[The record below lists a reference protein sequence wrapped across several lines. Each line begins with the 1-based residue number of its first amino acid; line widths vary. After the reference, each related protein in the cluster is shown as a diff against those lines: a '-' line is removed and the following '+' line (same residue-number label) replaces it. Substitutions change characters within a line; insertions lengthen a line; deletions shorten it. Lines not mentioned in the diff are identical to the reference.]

1 MIIEEAIIKLSKRE
15 NLSDEIIRKSFIEII
30 EGKASDVQISAF
42 LMGLSVKGETEE
54 EITETVRLFRE
65 YAVKINAP
73 EGTIDVV
80 GTGGDRSGTFNIS
93 TATAFV
99 LAGAG
104 APVAKHGNR
113 SASSLCGS
121 IDVLEQIGIKVDMK
135 PETAEKCLWEC
146 GITVLF
152 APLYHP
158 AMKRVVPIRKE
169 LKIRTI
175 FNILGPMLN
184 PAQVKRLLLGIFS
197 KDYMEVIAKV
207 LLRLGVEDVI
217 VIHSEEGLDEASIS
231 GKTYIA
237 RAKNG
242 KIDLLTITPEDAG
255 LKRAS
260 IEEIKGADKIENAKI
275 ILEILKGSEG
285 PKTDIVLLNS
295 ALALMV
301 AGKASDL
308 KEGVEIAKES
318 IKSGRA
324 YEKFETLKKL
334 SNAL

>member
-1 MIIEEAIIKLSKRE
+1 MIEETIIKLSKRE
-15 NLSDEIIRKSFIEII
+15 NLSEEIIRKTFIEII

-54 EITETVRLFRE
+54 EITETVRLFRD
-65 YAVKINAP
+65 YAIKIKAP
-73 EGTIDVV
+73 EGAIDVV
-80 GTGGDRSGTFNIS
+80 GTGGDLSGTFNIS

-99 LAGAG
+99 VAGAG
-104 APVAKHGNR
+104 VSVAKHGNR
-113 SASSLCGS
+113 AASSKCGS
-121 IDVLEQIGIKVDMK
+121 IDVLEQLGIKVDMT

-146 GITVLF
+146 GVTVLF

-184 PAQVKRLLLGIFS
+184 PAQVKRLLLGVFS
-197 KDYMEVIAKV
+197 KEYMEVIAKV
-207 LLRLGVEDVI
+207 LLRVGAEDVI

-231 GKTYIA
+231 GKTYVA
-237 RAKNG
+237 RAKDG
-242 KIDLLTITPEDAG
+242 KIAFFTITPEDAG

-260 IEEIKGADKIENAKI
+260 IENIKGAGRVENANV
-275 ILEILKGSEG
+275 ILEILKGAEG
-285 PKTDIVLLNS
+285 PKTDVVLLNS

-301 AGKASDL
+301 AGKAMDL

-318 IKSGRA
+318 IKSGKA
-324 YEKFETLKKL
+324 YQKLETLKKL

>member
-1 MIIEEAIIKLSKRE
+1 MIEEAIIKLSKRE
-15 NLSDEIIRKSFIEII
+15 NLSEEIIRKSFIEII

-54 EITETVRLFRE
+54 EIAETVRLFRE
-65 YAVKINAP
+65 YAIKIKAP

-80 GTGGDRSGTFNIS
+80 GTGGDHSGTFNIS

-99 LAGAG
+99 VAGAG
-104 APVAKHGNR
+104 FPVAKHGNR
-113 SASSLCGS
+113 SASSKCGS
-121 IDVLEQIGIKVDMK
+121 IDVLEQLGVKVDMTA
-135 PETAEKCLWEC
+135 ETAEKCLWEC
-146 GITVLF
+146 GLTVLF

-184 PAQVKRLLLGIFS
+184 PAQVKRLLLGVFS

-207 LLRLGVEDVI
+207 LLRLGAEDVI

-231 GKTYIA
+231 GKTYIE

-242 KIDLLTITPEDAG
+242 KIDLSTITPEDAG

-260 IEEIKGADKIENAKI
+260 FEDIKGADKIENAKI
-275 ILEILKGSEG
+275 ILDILKGSEG

-308 KEGVEIAKES
+308 KEGVAVAKES
-318 IKSGRA
+318 IQSGRA
-324 YEKFETLKKL
+324 YEKLEALKKL